1 MQRYNLNL
9 KGGTYT
15 QQDCYRLTPIY
26 RQQVVPGSTVNID
39 AQVNLKTASFTKLIT
54 TPCLASVWFFYVPH
68 RLVWDDWTSFI
79 SKSEP
84 QTNFIGSTFKGPNY
98 FEKTL
103 STFTP
108 QVSPLYRRA
117 YKLVY
122 NEYFAT
128 GAGYDVTD
136 DSSVTIMGD
145 LKNPEQYCSKLRL
158 EADVSDPEFT
168 VVANTIP
175 LNEFYRAQMN
185 ARSKQRSQMTG
196 DKYVDTL
203 ARMGVDASWMI
214 AERPEFLGT
223 KSKLCAPVL
232 TASTES
238 ATLGQEVSR
247 FNCSLTV
254 DIKGKHFAEHGYIVG
269 VAGLRPLVM
278 FTDRG
283 APDMSVTSGPFTNPT
298 DDQWLESFYS
308 ADNVQTKDTTASGLQ
323 GFSASATT
331 DEAFLQRFGY
341 LRNGSWLTGKGDSW
355 TATATATSF
364 EDMIYPDRT
373 YNFINTDE
381 LGGDEFAAT
390 SSINMTGKTLVPV
403 RVA

>member
-39 AQVNLKTASFTKLIT
+39 AQVNLKTASFTKLVT

-68 RLVWDDWTSFI
+68 RLVWDQWTDFI

-84 QTNFIGSTFKGPNY
+84 QTAFIGSTFKGPNY
-98 FEKTL
+98 FDKSLT
-103 STFTP
+103 SVSP

-128 GAGYDVTD
+128 GPGFNVTD

-145 LKNPEQYCSKLRL
+145 LKNPEQFASKMRL
-158 EADVSDPEFT
+158 EADVVDPEFT
-168 VVANTIP
+168 VTGSTIP

-283 APDMSVTSGPFTNPT
+283 APDMVPSGQDVNPT
-298 DDQWLESFYS
+298 DEQWLDSFYS
-308 ADNVQTKDTTASGLQ
+308 ADNVQTKDNTVDFANGFAASG
-323 GFSASATT
+323 STN
-331 DEAFLQRFGY
+331 EAFLQRFAY
-341 LRNGSWLTGKGDSW
+341 LKNGAWLTGKGDSW
-355 TATATATSF
+355 CASASATSF

-373 YNFINTDE
+373 YGFINTDE

-390 SSINMTGKTLVPV
+390 SSINMTGKTPIPV

>member
-68 RLVWDDWTSFI
+68 RLVWDDWTAFI

-84 QTNFIGSTFKGPNY
+84 QVSFIGSTFKGPNY
-98 FEKTL
+98 FDKTKAA
-103 STFTP
+103 SP
-108 QVSPLYRRA
+108 SVVNPLYRRA

-122 NEYFAT
+122 NEYFNSDKNNA
-128 GAGYDVTD
+128 YDITD

-145 LKNPEQYCSKLRL
+145 LRNPEQFASKMRL
-158 EADVSDPEFT
+158 EAEVIDPEFT
-168 VVANTIP
+168 VTGSTIP

-247 FNCSLTV
+247 FNCSLSL

-269 VAGLRPLVM
+269 VVGLRPLLT

-283 APDMSVTSGPFTNPT
+283 SPDMNPGYSSPT
-298 DDQWLESFYS
+298 DEQWLDMFYS
-308 ADNVQTKDTTASGLQ
+308 ADNLQTKDQTYDHLN
-323 GFSASATT
+323 GFGAASAA
-331 DEAFLQRFGY
+331 DNEAYLQRFGY
-341 LRNGSWLTGKGDSW
+341 LKNGSWLTGKGDSW
-355 TATATATSF
+355 VSTAVASSF
-364 EDMIYPDRT
+364 EDIIYPDRT
-373 YNFINTDE
+373 YDFINTDE

-390 SSINMTGKTLVPV
+390 SSINMSGKTPVPV

>member
-39 AQVNLKTASFTKLIT
+39 AQVNLKTASFTKLVT

-68 RLVWDDWTSFI
+68 RLVWDDWTDFI

-84 QTNFIGSTFKGPNY
+84 QTNFIGSTFKGSNY

-103 STFTP
+103 NTVSP

-122 NEYFAT
+122 NEYFNT
-128 GAGYDVTD
+128 GNGFNVTD

-145 LKNPEQYCSKLRL
+145 LRNPEQYCSKLRL
-158 EADVSDPEFT
+158 DAEVADPEFT
-168 VVANTIP
+168 VTGSTIP

-247 FNCSLTV
+247 FNCSLSI

-269 VAGLRPLVM
+269 VVGLRPLVM

-283 APDMSVTSGPFTNPT
+283 APDQSVGIDNINPT
-298 DDQWLESFYS
+298 DEQWLDSFYS
-308 ADNVQTKDTTASGLQ
+308 ADNLQTKDATWSALN
-323 GFSASATT
+323 GFAT
-331 DEAFLQRFGY
+331 DDDVAYLQRFGY

-355 TATATATSF
+355 CSTATAASF

-373 YNFINTDE
+373 YSFINTDE

-390 SSINMTGKTLVPV
+390 SSINMSGKTPVPV

>member
-39 AQVNLKTASFTKLIT
+39 AQVNLKTASFTKLVT

-68 RLVWDDWTSFI
+68 RIVWDGWTDFI
-79 SKSEP
+79 SKSDP
-84 QTNFIGSTFKGPNY
+84 QTAFPGSTFKGPNY

-103 STFTP
+103 STVSP

-128 GAGYDVTD
+128 GDGYDVTD

-158 EADVSDPEFT
+158 EADVVDPEFT

-185 ARSKQRSQMTG
+185 ARSKQRSQMTV

-254 DIKGKHFAEHGYIVG
+254 DIKNKHFAEHGYIVG

-283 APDMSVTSGPFTNPT
+283 APDMSVGLHTTVPT
-298 DDQWLESFYS
+298 ADEWLDSFYS
-308 ADNVQTKDTTASGLQ
+308 ADNLQTKDQTADFLN
-323 GFSASATT
+323 GFSSGGTGT
-331 DEAFLQRFGY
+331 NEAFLQRFAY
-341 LRNGSWLTGKGDSW
+341 LRNGAWLTGKGDSW
-355 TATATATSF
+355 CASATATSF
-364 EDMIYPDRT
+364 EDMTYPDRT
-373 YNFINTDE
+373 YDFINTDE

-390 SSINMTGKTLVPV
+390 SSINMTGKTPVPV

>member
-39 AQVNLKTASFTKLIT
+39 AQINMKTASFTKLVT

-68 RLVWDDWTSFI
+68 RLVWEDWTDFI

-84 QTNFIGSTFKGPNY
+84 QTAFIGSTAKGPNY
-98 FEKTL
+98 FDKTET
-103 STFTP
+103 SIAP
-108 QVSPLYRRA
+108 EVSPLYRRA

-122 NEYFAT
+122 NEYFNT

-145 LKNPEQYCSKLRL
+145 LKNPEQFASKIVLNS
-158 EADVSDPEFT
+158 EVVDPEFT
-168 VVANTIP
+168 VVANSIP

-247 FNCSLTV
+247 FNCSLSV

-269 VAGLRPLVM
+269 VCGLRPLLT

-283 APDMSVTSGPFTNPT
+283 APDMRPGYNTNPS
-298 DDQWLESFYS
+298 DEEWLDMFYS
-308 ADNVQTKDTTASGLQ
+308 ADNLQTKDIVWDRSNGFNTAAD
-323 GFSASATT
+323 FANV
-331 DEAFLQRFGY
+331 QRFAY
-341 LRNGSWLTGKGDSW
+341 LKNGTWLTGKGDSW
-355 TATATATSF
+355 VSSATATSF
-364 EDMIYPDRT
+364 EDMTYPDRT
-373 YNFINTDE
+373 YDFINTSE

-390 SSINMTGKTLVPV
+390 SSVNMSGKTPVPV

>member
-39 AQVNLKTASFTKLIT
+39 AQVNLKTASFTKLVT

-68 RLVWDDWTSFI
+68 RLVWDDWTNFI

-84 QTNFIGSTFKGPNY
+84 QTSFIGSTFKGPNY
-98 FEKTL
+98 FDKTL
-103 STFTP
+103 LTVSP

-122 NEYFAT
+122 NEYFNT
-128 GAGYDVTD
+128 GTGYDVSD
-136 DSSVTIMGD
+136 DSNVTVMGD
-145 LKNPEQYCSKLRL
+145 LKNPEQYLSKMRL
-158 EADVSDPEFT
+158 EAEVQDPEFT
-168 VVANTIP
+168 VVSNSIP

-247 FNCSLTV
+247 FNCSLAV

-269 VAGLRPLVM
+269 VVGLRPLVM

-283 APDMSVTSGPFTNPT
+283 ATDMSPGVAVTNPT
-298 DDQWLESFYS
+298 DEQWLDSFYS
-308 ADNVQTKDTTASGLQ
+308 ADNLQTKDQAFSWMNGFDNFPSGDYTAYL
-323 GFSASATT
+323 
-331 DEAFLQRFGY
+331 ERFAY
-341 LRNGSWLTGKGDSW
+341 LRNGAWLTGKGDSW
-355 TATATATSF
+355 CASATASSF
-364 EDMIYPDRT
+364 EDMTYPDRT
-373 YNFINTDE
+373 YDFINTDE

-390 SSINMTGKTLVPV
+390 SSINMTGKTPVPV

>member
-39 AQVNLKTASFTKLIT
+39 AQVNLKTASFTKLVT

-68 RLVWDDWTSFI
+68 RLVWDEWTDFI

-84 QTNFIGSTFKGPNY
+84 QTSFIGSTFKGPNY
-98 FEKTL
+98 FDKAEPTV
-103 STFTP
+103 SIA
-108 QVSPLYRRA
+108 VSPLYRRA

-122 NEYFAT
+122 NEYFNT
-128 GAGYDVTD
+128 GVGYDITD
-136 DSSVTIMGD
+136 DSNVTIMGD
-145 LKNPEQYCSKLRL
+145 LRNPEQFASKMRL
-158 EADVSDPEFT
+158 EDAVVDPEFT
-168 VVANTIP
+168 VTGSTIP

-196 DKYVDTL
+196 DKYVDTQ

-247 FNCSLTV
+247 FNCSLSV

-269 VAGLRPLVM
+269 VCGLRPILT

-283 APDMSVTSGPFTNPT
+283 APDSHPGNAIAVPTSE
-298 DDQWLESFYS
+298 QWLDMFYS
-308 ADNVQTKDTTASGLQ
+308 SDNVQTKDIQ
-323 GFSASATT
+323 YDRPNGFNGTPSQ
-331 DEAFLQRFGY
+331 AFTQRFAY
-341 LRNGSWLTGKGDSW
+341 LKNGSWLTGKGDSW
-355 TATATATSF
+355 VSTATATSF
-364 EDMIYPDRT
+364 DDMIYPDRT
-373 YNFINTDE
+373 YDFINTDE

-390 SSINMTGKTLVPV
+390 SSINMSGKTPVPV

>member
-39 AQVNLKTASFTKLIT
+39 AQVNLKTASFTKLVT

-68 RLVWDDWTSFI
+68 RLVWDDWADFI

-98 FEKTL
+98 FDKSDPGTAP
-103 STFTP
+103 T
-108 QVSPLYRRA
+108 VNPLYRRA

-122 NEYFAT
+122 NEYFNT
-128 GAGYDVTD
+128 GVGYDVSD

-145 LKNPEQYCSKLRL
+145 LKNPEQFASKMRL
-158 EADVSDPEFT
+158 ESDVQDPEFT
-168 VVANTIP
+168 VVANSIP

-247 FNCSLTV
+247 FNCSLSV
-254 DIKGKHFAEHGYIVG
+254 DIKNKHFAEHGYIVG
-269 VAGLRPLVM
+269 VAALRPIL
-278 FTDRG
+278 T
-283 APDMSVTSGPFTNPT
+283 FTNRGSPDSHPGQNTNSPT
-298 DDQWLESFYS
+298 DEQWLDMFYS
-308 ADNVQTKDTTASGLQ
+308 ADNLQTKDEQFDYVNGFYAPGAS
-323 GFSASATT
+323 TCYT
-331 DEAFLQRFGY
+331 QRFAY
-341 LRNGSWLTGKGDSW
+341 LKNGSWLTGKGDSW
-355 TATATATSF
+355 VSSADATSF
-364 EDMIYPDRT
+364 DDMIYPDRT
-373 YNFINTDE
+373 YDFINTDE

-390 SSINMTGKTLVPV
+390 SSINMSGKTPVPV

>member
-39 AQVNLKTASFTKLIT
+39 AQVNLKTASFTKLVT

-68 RLVWDDWTSFI
+68 RLVWDDWTDFI

-84 QTNFIGSTFKGPNY
+84 QTPFIGSTFKGANY
-98 FEKTL
+98 FDKTW
-103 STFTP
+103 TGATP

-122 NEYFAT
+122 NEYFNT
-128 GAGYDVTD
+128 GAGYDITD
-136 DSSVTIMGD
+136 DSSVVNMGD
-145 LKNPEQYCSKLRL
+145 LKNPEQFASKMRL
-158 EADVSDPEFT
+158 ESAVEDPEFT
-168 VVANTIP
+168 VVANSIP

-247 FNCSLTV
+247 FNCSLSV
-254 DIKGKHFAEHGYIVG
+254 DIKSKHFAEHGYIVG
-269 VAGLRPLVM
+269 VAGVRPLVM

-283 APDMSVTSGPFTNPT
+283 ATDMAPGVTTAAPS
-298 DDQWLESFYS
+298 DEQWLDSFYS
-308 ADNVQTKDTTASGLQ
+308 ADNLQTKDHTFSWLN
-323 GFSASATT
+323 GFDAVAPL
-331 DEAFLQRFGY
+331 DEAYLQRFAY
-341 LRNGSWLTGKGDSW
+341 LKNGSWLTGKGDSW
-355 TATATATSF
+355 VASATAADFS
-364 EDMIYPDRT
+364 DMIYPDRT
-373 YNFINTDE
+373 YDFINTDE

-390 SSINMTGKTLVPV
+390 SSINMTGKTPVPV

>member
-39 AQVNLKTASFTKLIT
+39 AQVNLKTASFTKLVT

-68 RLVWDDWTSFI
+68 RLVWDDWTDFI

-84 QTNFIGSTFKGPNY
+84 QTNFIGSTFKGVNY

-103 STFTP
+103 NTVSP

-122 NEYFAT
+122 NEYFNT
-128 GAGYDVTD
+128 GNGFNVTD

-145 LKNPEQYCSKLRL
+145 LRNPEQYCSKLRL
-158 EADVSDPEFT
+158 DAEVADPEFT
-168 VVANTIP
+168 VTGSTIP

-247 FNCSLTV
+247 FNCSLSI

-269 VAGLRPLVM
+269 VVGLRPLVM

-283 APDMSVTSGPFTNPT
+283 APDQSVGIDNINPT
-298 DDQWLESFYS
+298 DEQWLDSFYS
-308 ADNVQTKDTTASGLQ
+308 ADNLQTKDATWSALN
-323 GFSASATT
+323 GFAT
-331 DEAFLQRFGY
+331 DDDVAYLQRFGY

-355 TATATATSF
+355 CSTATAASF

-373 YNFINTDE
+373 YSFINTDE

-390 SSINMTGKTLVPV
+390 SSINMSGKTPVPV

>member
-26 RQQVVPGSTVNID
+26 RQQVVPGTTANID
-39 AQVNLKTASFTKLIT
+39 AQVNLKTASFTKLVT

-68 RLVWDDWTSFI
+68 RLVWDEWTDFI

-84 QTNFIGSTFKGPNY
+84 QTNFIESTFYGPNY
-98 FEKTL
+98 FDKKFAA
-103 STFTP
+103 SGIKFN
-108 QVSPLYRRA
+108 PLYRRA

-122 NEYFAT
+122 NEYFNT
-128 GAGYDVTD
+128 GAGYDITD
-136 DSSVTIMGD
+136 DSSVVNMGD
-145 LKNPEQYCSKLRL
+145 LKNPEQWCSKLRL
-158 EADVSDPEFT
+158 EAEVQDPEFT
-168 VVANTIP
+168 VTGSSIP

-247 FNCSLTV
+247 FNCSLSV

-269 VAGLRPLVM
+269 VCGLRPILT

-283 APDMSVTSGPFTNPT
+283 APDMHPGT
-298 DDQWLESFYS
+298 DLGANEDWLDMFYS
-308 ADNVQTKDTTASGLQ
+308 ADNLQTKDRTIDGAN
-323 GFSASATT
+323 GFDVAPTNHAYT
-331 DEAFLQRFGY
+331 QRFGY
-341 LRNGSWLTGKGDSW
+341 LKNGAWLTGKGDSW
-355 TATATATSF
+355 VSTATARS
-364 EDMIYPDRT
+364 
-373 YNFINTDE
+373 
-381 LGGDEFAAT
+381 
-390 SSINMTGKTLVPV
+390 
-403 RVA
+403 

>member
-26 RQQVVPGSTVNID
+26 RQQVVPGTTANID

-68 RLVWDDWTSFI
+68 RLVWDQWTEFI

-84 QTNFIGSTFKGPNY
+84 QVAFPQSSFLGPNY
-98 FEKTL
+98 FDKKWPT
-103 STFTP
+103 SGIN
-108 QVSPLYRRA
+108 VSPLYRRA

-122 NEYFAT
+122 NEYFNSDKNN
-128 GAGYDVTD
+128 GYDITD
-136 DSSVTIMGD
+136 DSNVTVMGD
-145 LKNPEQYCSKLRL
+145 LRNPEQFCSKMRL
-158 EADVSDPEFT
+158 EAEVQDPEFT
-168 VVANTIP
+168 VVGSSIP

-269 VAGLRPLVM
+269 VVGLRPILT

-283 APDMSVTSGPFTNPT
+283 APDEHPGANATAPSAE
-298 DDQWLESFYS
+298 QWLDMFYS
-308 ADNVQTKDTTASGLQ
+308 ADNLQTKDQILDQASG
-323 GFSASATT
+323 F
-331 DEAFLQRFGY
+331 DDPDDFCYVQRFGY

-355 TATATATSF
+355 VSTATAANF
-364 EDMIYPDRT
+364 QDMIYPDRT
-373 YNFINTDE
+373 YSFINTDE

-390 SSINMTGKTLVPV
+390 SSINMSGKTPVPT

>member
-26 RQQVVPGSTVNID
+26 RQQVVPGTTANID

-68 RLVWDDWTSFI
+68 RLVWDDWADFI

-84 QTNFIGSTFKGPNY
+84 QTAFIGSTFKGPNY
-98 FEKTL
+98 FDKSFPT
-103 STFTP
+103 STP

-122 NEYFAT
+122 NEYFNT
-128 GAGYDVTD
+128 GAGYDITD
-136 DSSVTIMGD
+136 DSNVTIMGD
-145 LKNPEQYCSKLRL
+145 LRNPEQFSSKLRL
-158 EADVSDPEFT
+158 EDEVADPEFT
-168 VVANTIP
+168 VVANSIP

-247 FNCSLTV
+247 FNCSLSV

-269 VAGLRPLVM
+269 VVGLRPILT
-278 FTDRG
+278 FTDR
-283 APDMSVTSGPFTNPT
+283 ASPDAHPGDPTGNPT
-298 DDQWLESFYS
+298 DEQWLDMFYS
-308 ADNVQTKDTTASGLQ
+308 ADNLQTKDKQNDNLNGFTNPTFTAY
-323 GFSASATT
+323 T
-331 DEAFLQRFGY
+331 QRFAY
-341 LRNGSWLTGKGDSW
+341 LKNGTWLTGKGDSW
-355 TATATATSF
+355 VSTATAASF
-364 EDMIYPDRT
+364 DDMIYPDRT
-373 YNFINTDE
+373 YSFINTDE
-381 LGGDEFAAT
+381 LGGDEFADT
-390 SSINMTGKTLVPV
+390 CSINMSGKTPVPT